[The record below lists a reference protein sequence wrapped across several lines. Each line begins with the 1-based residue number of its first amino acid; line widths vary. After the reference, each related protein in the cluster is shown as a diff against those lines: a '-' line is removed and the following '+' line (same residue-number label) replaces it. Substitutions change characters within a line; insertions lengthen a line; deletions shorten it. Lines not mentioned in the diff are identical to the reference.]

1 MTDQTT
7 GGQGGPTAALVLY
20 HAWASSA
27 SRKVRMCL
35 HEKGLEFE
43 AKIVDLNKF
52 EHHQDWYKKLNPSG
66 IVPAL
71 MIDGVP
77 LVESNFI
84 NEYLDETYPAP
95 PLRPTDP
102 MLRHDMR
109 LWCKYIDD
117 TCLPAIQKHNWM
129 HHFHPMA
136 REWSDEELERR
147 LDAIPTQ
154 NRKHV
159 WYRMARDPYTDEEL
173 EAALDILRDM
183 LDRIEARVAKTGF
196 VTGDAYSLSD
206 IAAAP
211 YVIRTEELRPEE
223 VSAAKRPALAPWWQ
237 AIKAR
242 PAYKAAHMEPFN
254 EQCWSGWEPPSS

>member
-1 MTDQTT
+1 MTTT
-7 GGQGGPTAALVLY
+7 TTPGQDLVLY

-35 HEKGLEFE
+35 HEKGLTFD

-52 EHHQDWYKKLNPSG
+52 EHHADWYKKLNPSG

-71 MIDGVP
+71 MVDGRP

-84 NEYLDETYPAP
+84 NEYLDEAYPTP

-102 MLRHDMR
+102 MLLHDMR
-109 LWCKYIDD
+109 LWGKYIDD

-136 REWSDEELERR
+136 REWSDEELEKR
-147 LDAIPTQ
+147 LAAIPTA

-159 WYRMARDPYTDEEL
+159 WYRMARDPYTAEEL

-183 LDRIEARVAKTGF
+183 MDRIEARVAKTGF
-196 VTGDAYSLSD
+196 VTGDAYSLAD
-206 IAAAP
+206 IAATP
-211 YVIRTEELRPEE
+211 YVIRTEELAPVE
-223 VSAAKRPALAPWWQ
+223 VSAEKRPHAAKWWA

-254 EQCWSGWEPPSS
+254 DQCWSGWIPPAA

>member
-1 MTDQTT
+1 MTTETT
-7 GGQGGPTAALVLY
+7 PGDALVLY

-35 HEKGLEFE
+35 AEKGLPYDGQ
-43 AKIVDLNKF
+43 IVDLNKF
-52 EHHQDWYKKLNPSG
+52 EHHEDWYKKLNPSG

-71 MIDGVP
+71 MVDGRP

-84 NEYLDETYPAP
+84 NEYLDEAYPEP

-102 MLRHDMR
+102 LLLHDMR
-109 LWCKYIDD
+109 LWSKYIDD

-136 REWSDEELERR
+136 REWSDAELERR
-147 LDAIPTQ
+147 LAAIPTE
-154 NRKHV
+154 NRRHV
-159 WYRMARDPYTDEEL
+159 WYRMARDPYTEAEL
-173 EAALDILRDM
+173 ETALNILRDM
-183 LDRIEARVAKTGF
+183 LDRIEARVAETGF
-196 VTGDAYSLSD
+196 VTGDRYSLAD

-211 YVIRTEELRPEE
+211 YVIRTEELAPEE
-223 VSAAKRPALAPWWQ
+223 VSPAKRPATADWWQ

-242 PAYKAAHMEPFN
+242 PAYKAAWMEPFN
-254 EQCWSGWEPPSS
+254 EQCWSGWMPPAA